1 MNPWYTVGALGL
13 VSAPETGHQ
22 GLWLMKHTDVGFVT
36 KFSLMLL
43 TLICRLSLN
52 ILDRDV
58 LFVIFYFRNTLTFLH
73 SRIRLKLKSDDTLI
87 T

>member
-13 VSAPETGHQ
+13 DSAPETGHQ
-22 GLWLMKHTDVGFVT
+22 GLSFMKHTDMGFVT

-52 ILDRDV
+52 LLDKRCAVCD
-58 LFVIFYFRNTLTFLH
+58 FVF
-73 SRIRLKLKSDDTLI
+73 
-87 T
+87 